1 MKSTINLNSINRSL
15 SGLSESVKNANK
27 RSEQISDNI
36 RDRNLAKKKS
46 ISMSAE
52 FFAKRRDNQRRKEK
66 EDLLEAGSVM
76 GVLKSGGKAIQRTT
90 KGFLGR
96 ILDFVG
102 TIILGWAILN
112 LPKII
117 KITQDLIKRMQ
128 KYFGILTT
136 FVNDVA
142 TMFTDFGNKIQEVA
156 TSLLPFNFES
166 FRDKIQGFMNK
177 IKNAFDQLVLNSI
190 KTIKVFSDKTE
201 RELAKDLGLLDLYD
215 RMNNGEP
222 PQDSSGDSSGDSS
235 EEKIDD
241 EDDGSLSQDDLI
253 KQGIEQLKIFR
264 GGELTKNDK
273 RRIKGKNNQQ
283 IHDYLIDGEKLIL
296 MRSKVNGTIQY
307 MLLEDYLAENTTMGN
322 KLDEYLEPVPS
333 SYFSSEASSFSEVS
347 NEDAKRIIENENKGI
362 YDGDVDFEGR
372 KGMVDFQF
380 PKGKQDIEINVPVE
394 SGKKN
399 NMYSNELNHEG
410 LNQYSN
416 KYNDLTIDS
425 FKNQAYTKLGN

>member
-15 SGLSESVKNANK
+15 SGLSESVKNANE
-27 RSEQISDNI
+27 RSEKISDNI

-76 GVLKSGGKAIQRTT
+76 GILKSSGKAIQRTT

-117 KITQDLIKRMQ
+117 KIAQDLIKRMQ
-128 KYFGILTT
+128 KYFGILTS

-142 TMFTDFGNKIQEVA
+142 SMFTDFGNKIKQVGEQM
-156 TSLLPFNFES
+156 LQFNFIP

-177 IKNAFDQLVLNSI
+177 IKNAFDQLVINSI
-190 KTIKVFSDKTE
+190 KTIKVFSDKSE
-201 RELAKDLGLLDLYD
+201 RELAQELGLLDLYD
-215 RMNNGEP
+215 RLNNGEP
-222 PQDSSGDSSGDSS
+222 LPDSSEGSS
-235 EEKIDD
+235 EEKTDDD
-241 EDDGSLSQDDLI
+241 EDTETLNQDDLI
-253 KQGIEQLKIFR
+253 KQGIEQLKILR

-273 RRIKGKNNQQ
+273 RQTKGKTNQE
-283 IHDYLIDGEKLIL
+283 IHDYLISGEKLIL

-307 MLLEDYLAENTTMGN
+307 MPLQAYLDENTLTGN
-322 KLDEYLEPVPS
+322 KLDEFLEPVPS
-333 SYFSSEASSFSEVS
+333 NYFSSEASSFSEVS
-347 NEDAKRIIENENKGI
+347 EEEAKTIIENENKGI
-362 YDGDVDFEGR
+362 YDGDVNFEG
-372 KGMVDFQF
+372 KKDIVDFK
-380 PKGKQDIEINVPVE
+380 PPEKNNTISIDVPVE
-394 SGKKN
+394 TGSK
-399 NMYSNELNHEG
+399 G
-410 LNQYSN
+410 LNIQEMDKYSP
-416 KYNDLTIDS
+416 KYNDVTIDDFRS
-425 FKNQAYTKLGN
+425 KAYHELGK

>member
-1 MKSTINLNSINRSL
+1 MRSTINLNSINRSL

-76 GVLKSGGKAIQRTT
+76 GILKSSGKAIQRTT

-117 KITQDLIKRMQ
+117 KMAQDLIKRMQ

-142 TMFTDFGNKIQEVA
+142 TMFTDFGKKIQEVA

-166 FRDKIQGFMNK
+166 FRDKIQGFMSK
-177 IKNAFDQLVLNSI
+177 IRNAFDQVVLNTI
-190 KTIKVFSDKTE
+190 KTVKVFSDKTE
-201 RELAKDLGLLDLYD
+201 RELAADLGLLDLYD

-222 PQDSSGDSSGDSS
+222 LPDSSGDSSG
-235 EEKIDD
+235 EKTDD

-273 RRIKGKNNQQ
+273 RQIKGKTNQQ
-283 IHDYLIDGEKLIL
+283 IHDYLINGEKLIL

-307 MLLEDYLAENTTMGN
+307 MLLEDYLAENTAMGN

-333 SYFSSEASSFSEVS
+333 SYFSSEASFFSEDDMS
-347 NEDAKRIIENENKGI
+347 DADIKKLMELEDKGI
-362 YDGDVDFEGR
+362 YGDDAMDIIEGR
-372 KGMVDFQF
+372 KKLVDFQLSKEKKKITIDV
-380 PKGKQDIEINVPVE
+380 PIET
-394 SGKKN
+394 GN
-399 NMYSNELNHEG
+399 NGFNFKEMDKYT
-410 LNQYSN
+410 N
-416 KYNDLTIDS
+416 KYNDITIDD
-425 FKNQAYTKLGN
+425 FKSNAYQRLND

>member
-15 SGLSESVKNANK
+15 SGLSESVKNANE
-27 RSEQISDNI
+27 RSEKISDNI

-76 GVLKSGGKAIQRTT
+76 GILKSSGKAIQRTT

-117 KITQDLIKRMQ
+117 KIAQDLIKRMQ
-128 KYFGILTT
+128 KYFGILTS

-142 TMFTDFGNKIQEVA
+142 TMFTDFGNKIKQVSEQI
-156 TSLLPFNFES
+156 LQFNFIP
-166 FRDKIQGFMNK
+166 FKDQIQGFMNK

-190 KTIKVFSDKTE
+190 KTIKVFSDKSE
-201 RELAKDLGLLDLYD
+201 RELAQELGLLDLYD
-215 RMNNGEP
+215 RLNNNEP
-222 PQDSSGDSSGDSS
+222 LPDSSEDSS
-235 EEKIDD
+235 EEKTDDD
-241 EDDGSLSQDDLI
+241 EDTETLSQDDLI
-253 KQGIEQLKIFR
+253 KQGIEQLKILR

-273 RRIKGKNNQQ
+273 RQTKGKTNQE
-283 IHDYLIDGEKLIL
+283 IHDYLISGEKLIL

-307 MLLEDYLAENTTMGN
+307 MPLQAYLDENTLTGN
-322 KLDEYLEPVPS
+322 KLDEFLEPVPS
-333 SYFSSEASSFSEVS
+333 NYFSSEASSFSEVS
-347 NEDAKRIIENENKGI
+347 EEEAKTIIENENKGI
-362 YDGDVDFEGR
+362 YDGDVNFEG
-372 KGMVDFQF
+372 KKDIVDFK
-380 PKGKQDIEINVPVE
+380 PPEKNNTISIDVPVE
-394 SGKKN
+394 TGSK
-399 NMYSNELNHEG
+399 G
-410 LNQYSN
+410 LNIQEMDKYSP
-416 KYNDLTIDS
+416 KYNDVTIDDFRS
-425 FKNQAYTKLGN
+425 KAYHELGK

>member
-15 SGLSESVKNANK
+15 SGLSESVKNANE
-27 RSEQISDNI
+27 RSEKISDNI

-76 GVLKSGGKAIQRTT
+76 GILKSSGKAIQRTT

-117 KITQDLIKRMQ
+117 KIAQDLIKRMQ
-128 KYFGILTT
+128 KYFGILTS

-142 TMFTDFGNKIQEVA
+142 TMFTDFGNKIKQVSEQI
-156 TSLLPFNFES
+156 LQFNFIP
-166 FRDKIQGFMNK
+166 FKDQIQGFMNK

-190 KTIKVFSDKTE
+190 KTIKVFSDKSE
-201 RELAKDLGLLDLYD
+201 RELAQELGLLDLYD
-215 RMNNGEP
+215 RLNNGEP
-222 PQDSSGDSSGDSS
+222 LPDSSEDSS
-235 EEKIDD
+235 EEKTDDD
-241 EDDGSLSQDDLI
+241 EDTETLSQDDLI
-253 KQGIEQLKIFR
+253 KQGIEQLKILR

-273 RRIKGKNNQQ
+273 RQTKGKTNQE
-283 IHDYLIDGEKLIL
+283 IHDYLISGEKLIL

-307 MLLEDYLAENTTMGN
+307 MPLQAYLDENTLTGN
-322 KLDEYLEPVPS
+322 KLDEFLEPVPRD
-333 SYFSSEASSFSEVS
+333 YFSLEASSFSEVS
-347 NEDAKRIIENENKGI
+347 EEEAKTIIENENKGI
-362 YDGDVDFEGR
+362 YDGDVDFEGK
-372 KGMVDFQF
+372 KGIVDFK
-380 PKGKQDIEINVPVE
+380 PPEKNNTINIDVPVE
-394 SGKKN
+394 TGSK
-399 NMYSNELNHEG
+399 G
-410 LNQYSN
+410 LNLQAMDKYSP
-416 KYNDLTIDS
+416 KYNDVTIDDFRS
-425 FKNQAYTKLGN
+425 KAYHELGK

>member
-15 SGLSESVKNANK
+15 SGLSESVKNANE
-27 RSEQISDNI
+27 RSEKISDNI

-76 GVLKSGGKAIQRTT
+76 GILKSSGKAIQRTT

-117 KITQDLIKRMQ
+117 KIAQDLIKRMQ
-128 KYFGILTT
+128 KYFGILTS

-190 KTIKVFSDKTE
+190 KTIKVFSDKSE
-201 RELAKDLGLLDLYD
+201 RELAQELGLLDLYD
-215 RMNNGEP
+215 RLNNNEP
-222 PQDSSGDSSGDSS
+222 LPDSSEDSS
-235 EEKIDD
+235 EEKTDDD
-241 EDDGSLSQDDLI
+241 EDTETLSQDDLI
-253 KQGIEQLKIFR
+253 KQGIEQLKILR

-273 RRIKGKNNQQ
+273 RQTKGKTNQE
-283 IHDYLIDGEKLIL
+283 IHDYLISGEKLIL

-307 MLLEDYLAENTTMGN
+307 MPLQAYLDENTLTGN
-322 KLDEYLEPVPS
+322 KLDEFLEPVPS
-333 SYFSSEASSFSEVS
+333 NYFSSEASSFSEVS
-347 NEDAKRIIENENKGI
+347 EEEAKTIIENENKGI
-362 YDGDVDFEGR
+362 YDGDVNFEG
-372 KGMVDFQF
+372 KKDIVDFK
-380 PKGKQDIEINVPVE
+380 PPEKNNTISIDVPVE
-394 SGKKN
+394 TGSK
-399 NMYSNELNHEG
+399 G
-410 LNQYSN
+410 LNIQEMDKYSP
-416 KYNDLTIDS
+416 KYNDVTIDDFRS
-425 FKNQAYTKLGN
+425 KAYHELGK